1 MSRKRKNLRDIDL
14 IRLMEFREKL
24 LEVYKKFREDVEVL
38 CKEYGARIS
47 FWYTPTRVP
56 QPRFVIDGL
65 HIDADELLDDASFEA
80 YFGTKRLKQMGF
92 KPVHPRELLV
102 KA

>member
-1 MSRKRKNLRDIDL
+1 M
-14 IRLMEFREKL
+14 
-24 LEVYKKFREDVEVL
+24 
-38 CKEYGARIS
+38 
-47 FWYTPTRVP
+47 
-56 QPRFVIDGL
+56 
-65 HIDADELLDDASFEA
+65 LDDSSFKA